1 MNTNNNVLITKLNPL
16 HGVNGN
22 AVAMSWTAS
31 SYAQAEQFVVDSI
44 HKDFL
49 SCIATSPQDFIENLM
64 ETVRRNRE
72 FINDNTAERLIT
84 LAFDAEYMDDDEET
98 QMPSYMISILSFD
111 AINTNGALIDVDSI
125 GEWDYAADSLEDL

>member
-1 MNTNNNVLITKLNPL
+1 MNTNNNVLITKLNPSY
-16 HGVNGN
+16 GVNGN
-22 AVAMSWTAS
+22 AVAMSWIAS

>member
-1 MNTNNNVLITKLNPL
+1 MNTNNNVLITKLNPS

-49 SCIATSPQDFIENLM
+49 SCIATSPQDFIENLI
-64 ETVRRNRE
+64 ETVRKNRE
-72 FINDNTAERLIT
+72 FVNDNTAERLIT

-111 AINTNGALIDVDSI
+111 AINTNSALIDVDSI